1 MGVREGESERNPLFP
16 HWSRRGLGE
25 GSRII
30 AKTALLKISL
40 ARPTAARTLGPSMPS
55 APSQTAAR
63 ADAVLEGTALKVS
76 LSGDWAIT
84 GPRPSWVGTL
94 AGRQPKQVVL
104 GAVDLG
110 DWDSSLLLF
119 LFEVQTW
126 CRVAGAFC
134 DTKALP
140 GKIHALLGQ
149 MSVSH
154 ETSVPFDRSENF
166 FTAVGDAT
174 FDALHKVRAL
184 SHFIGECVLGVLR
197 VAKRPRKFRWAD
209 TLEEMQN
216 CGAMALPIVSLISFL
231 VGVTLAYIG
240 AIVLRQYGGDIYVA
254 DLVGLSM
261 VREMGALMTGVV
273 LSGRTGAAFAA
284 TLGNM
289 KANEEIDALETL
301 GIPAIDFLVLPR
313 VLALFIM
320 MPLLT
325 LYADALGIVGGIVV
339 ASSVL
344 SIPPPAF
351 WVEMLTIVDMSDLLV
366 GVIKGG
372 TFGLLIG
379 LSGCLRGME
388 ADRSAAGVGK
398 AATSAVVTAVLLII
412 VTNALYAVIFDIL
425 GL

>member
-1 MGVREGESERNPLFP
+1 M
-16 HWSRRGLGE
+16 
-25 GSRII
+25 
-30 AKTALLKISL
+30 T
-40 ARPTAARTLGPSMPS
+40 SMPS
-55 APSQTAAR
+55 APSPLAAR
-63 ADAVLEGTALKVS
+63 ADAVLDGTVLKVG
-76 LSGDWAIT
+76 LAGDWSIT
-84 GPRPSWVGTL
+84 RQRPAWAATL
-94 AGRQPKQVVL
+94 AGRQPKRVEL
-104 GAVDLG
+104 ESAGLG

-126 CRVAGAFC
+126 CRVTGGYC

-140 GKIHALLGQ
+140 ERILALLKQ

-166 FTAVGDAT
+166 FTGVGEAT
-174 FDALHKVRAL
+174 LDALQKVRDF
-184 SHFIGECVLGVLR
+184 SHFIGECVIGIGR
-197 VAKRPRKFRWAD
+197 AAKHPGKFRWAD
-209 TLEEMQN
+209 ALEEMQN

-273 LSGRTGAAFAA
+273 LAGRTGAAYAA

-313 VLALFIM
+313 LLALFVM
-320 MPLLT
+320 MPLLA
-325 LYADALGIVGGIVV
+325 LYANALGIVGGMAV
-339 ASSVL
+339 AGGVL
-344 SIPPPAF
+344 SIPPAAY
-351 WVEMLTIVDMSDLLV
+351 WVEMLTIVDMSDLVV
-366 GVIKGG
+366 GVIKGA
-372 TFGLLIG
+372 TFGLIIG

-388 ADRSAAGVGK
+388 AERSAAGVGR
-398 AATSAVVTAVLLII
+398 AATSAVVTSILLII
-412 VTNALYAVIFDIL
+412 IANAFFAVAFDIL

>member
-1 MGVREGESERNPLFP
+1 MPPVS
-16 HWSRRGLGE
+16 
-25 GSRII
+25 
-30 AKTALLKISL
+30 
-40 ARPTAARTLGPSMPS
+40 PTPV
-55 APSQTAAR
+55 AR
-63 ADAVLEGTALKVS
+63 ADAILEGTLLRVAVG
-76 LSGDWAIT
+76 GDWSIT
-84 GPRPSWVGTL
+84 GARPNWTATL

-104 GAVDLG
+104 TADELG
-110 DWDSSLLLF
+110 EWDSSLLLF
-119 LFEVQTW
+119 LFEVQQW
-126 CRVAGAFC
+126 CRISGAFC
-134 DTKALP
+134 DIRALP
-140 GKIHALLGQ
+140 AKILALLTQ

-174 FDALHKVRAL
+174 FDALGKARGF
-184 SHFIGECVLGVLR
+184 SHFIGECVIGVVR
-197 VAKRPRKFRWAD
+197 VVKLPRRFRWGDAF
-209 TLEEMQN
+209 EEMQN

-254 DLVGLSM
+254 DLVGLAM
-261 VREMGALMTGVV
+261 VREMGALMTGIV
-273 LSGRTGAAFAA
+273 LAGRTGAAYAA

-313 VLALFIM
+313 LLALFVM

-325 LYADALGIVGGIVV
+325 LYANALGIVGGMAV
-339 ASSVL
+339 ASGVL
-344 SIPPPAF
+344 SIPPTAY
-351 WVEMLTIVDMSDLLV
+351 WVEMLTIVDLSDLLT

-372 TFGLLIG
+372 TFGLIIG

-388 ADRSAAGVGK
+388 ADRSAAGVGR
-398 AATSAVVTAVLLII
+398 AATSAVVTAILLII
-412 VTNALYAVIFDIL
+412 VANALYAVIFDIL

>member
-1 MGVREGESERNPLFP
+1 
-16 HWSRRGLGE
+16 
-25 GSRII
+25 
-30 AKTALLKISL
+30 
-40 ARPTAARTLGPSMPS
+40 MPPAS
-55 APSQTAAR
+55 APTAAR
-63 ADAVLEGTALKVS
+63 ADAVTEDTVLRVRLA
-76 LSGDWAIT
+76 GDWLIS
-84 GPRPSWVGTL
+84 GGRPEWTATL
-94 AGRQPKQVVL
+94 AGRAPKRVVL
-104 GAVDLG
+104 EAGGLG

-119 LFEVQTW
+119 LFEAQQW
-126 CRVAGAFC
+126 CRITGVYC

-140 GKIHALLGQ
+140 EKIHALLGQ

-166 FTAVGDAT
+166 FTGVGEAT
-174 FDALHKVRAL
+174 LDVVQKGRVFA
-184 SHFIGECVLGVLR
+184 HFIGECVLGVSR
-197 VAKRPRKFRWAD
+197 VWKRPQKFRWAD
-209 TLEEMQN
+209 AFQEMQD

-273 LSGRTGAAFAA
+273 LAGRTGAAYAA

-313 VLALFIM
+313 LLALFVM
-320 MPLLT
+320 MPLLG
-325 LYADALGIVGGIVV
+325 LYANALGILGGMAV
-339 ASSVL
+339 ASGVL
-344 SIPPPAF
+344 SIPPAAY
-351 WVEMLTIVDMSDLLV
+351 WVEMLTIVDLSDLFV
-366 GVIKGG
+366 GVTKAA
-372 TFGLLIG
+372 TFGLIIG

-388 ADRSAAGVGK
+388 ADRSAAGVGR
-398 AATSAVVTAVLLII
+398 AATSAVVMAILLII
-412 VTNALYAVIFDIL
+412 VSNALYAVIFDIL

>member
-1 MGVREGESERNPLFP
+1 
-16 HWSRRGLGE
+16 
-25 GSRII
+25 
-30 AKTALLKISL
+30 
-40 ARPTAARTLGPSMPS
+40 MPS
-55 APSQTAAR
+55 TAPTAAR
-63 ADAVLEGTALKVS
+63 ADTEMEGTVLRVRIA
-76 LSGDWAIT
+76 GDWSISGARPNWT
-84 GPRPSWVGTL
+84 GVL
-94 AGRQPKQVVL
+94 AGRAPQRVVL
-104 GAVDLG
+104 AADALG

-119 LFEVQTW
+119 LFEVQLW
-126 CRVAGAFC
+126 CRLAGAYC
-134 DTKALP
+134 DAKALP
-140 GKIHALLGQ
+140 EKILTLLKQ

-166 FTAVGDAT
+166 FTGVGEATLDAVQKA
-174 FDALHKVRAL
+174 RAF
-184 SHFIGECVLGVLR
+184 SHFIGECVLGVNR
-197 VAKRPRKFRWAD
+197 MWKRPQKFRWAD
-209 TLEEMQN
+209 AIEEMQN

-273 LSGRTGAAFAA
+273 LAGRTGAAYAA

-313 VLALFIM
+313 LLALFVM

-325 LYADALGIVGGIVV
+325 LYANALGIVGGMTV
-339 ASSVL
+339 ASGVL
-344 SIPPPAF
+344 SIPPAAY
-351 WVEMLTIVDMSDLLV
+351 WVELLTIVDLSDLFV
-366 GVIKGG
+366 GVTKGA
-372 TFGLLIG
+372 TFGLIIG

-388 ADRSAAGVGK
+388 AERSAGGVGR
-398 AATSAVVTAVLLII
+398 AATSAVVTAILLII
-412 VTNALYAVIFDIL
+412 VSNALYAVIFDIL